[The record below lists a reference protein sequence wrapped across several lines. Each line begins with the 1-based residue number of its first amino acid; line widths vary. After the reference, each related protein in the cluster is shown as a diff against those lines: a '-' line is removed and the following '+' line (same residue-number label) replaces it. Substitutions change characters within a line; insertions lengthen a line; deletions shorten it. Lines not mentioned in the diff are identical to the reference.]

1 MAKYAFQ
8 LRAATAAAAVAA
20 VASQIA
26 ALGDHGAGCNTQA
39 AQAAAR
45 ALVEDLPTPAA
56 GHEILVVI
64 TGYTPDAADTE
75 QSLGVSVYLV
85 PKLEDQPAES
95 SSAPPAP
102 RLAGADVDVRQVDHA
117 DAGGFTGDHGMDHP
131 A

>member
-56 GHEILVVI
+56 GHEILVVL
-64 TGYTPDAADTE
+64 TGYAPDSGDTE

-85 PKLEDQPAES
+85 PKTEDEPVES
-95 SSAPPAP
+95 AIAAPAPPPAAVIQP
-102 RLAGADVDVRQVDHA
+102 LQDEHA
-117 DAGGFTGDHGMDHP
+117 AVTGFTDDPSMDHP